1 VQIRRGPA
9 TVTGDLKAKAT
20 AAKGCGKALSPGGS
34 GSQETC
40 PPATAESLVVFAEQ
54 DEQSWEKRIPGHH
67 CVFGYFS
74 FRDRC
79 MGPVTFFGGPVRL
92 ILLSLCLLT
101 ASATE
106 IVPLEEVTI
115 TATRTPLPV
124 RDTGTASY
132 VLAGEELAAMH
143 GRDLVD
149 LLAQLPMLECTRTGS
164 AGATA
169 NLRLRGSGDNHVL
182 LLVDGVEQNDPSSP
196 GRSVDLSHLDTGEIE
211 RIEVVLGP
219 QSALY
224 GADSIGGVVQVL
236 TGHTATRRIEA
247 GLSAGNHAQQQARLL
262 LAERF
267 GAVGL
272 ALSLG
277 HQAASGESSASAWQ
291 GNSEA
296 DGYSREHG
304 RLSLDWASPFGF
316 RLEAA
321 LHGSRGESDLDNFGG
336 PFGDDPNY
344 TSDVTDLQGRLG
356 ISQIWFGGVSR
367 ISMWTKQL
375 EREYHNAQDPMH
387 PAESLEGYYDGDT
400 RHVDLR
406 HELKLGAHQLL
417 AGLELERE
425 SAHSYSISESS
436 WGPWEEVFAQK
447 ETETRSWLLQDHLR
461 LGQLFVTAGLRGDH
475 HDSFG
480 KAHTGRLTL
489 AWQPAENTVFRGSL
503 GSGFKAPSLYQLH
516 SVYGDSQLDPERSLG
531 WDIGIDVLEDQLSFG
546 LGAFDNRIRD
556 MIDFNSMSWTYHNVA
571 EARIRGLEIS
581 LERRDTKS
589 VSWGLSAQLQE
600 ARDPSSGER
609 LLRRAS
615 ESAHGWVGLPVAGFS
630 FRTDARWRGP
640 REDLDFS
647 SYPTSRIE
655 LGGVLLLDL
664 RASRQLAAGLEGWLA
679 VENLAD
685 RRWEDIWGYGAPGR
699 WWRMGLDWSPLK

>member
-1 VQIRRGPA
+1 
-9 TVTGDLKAKAT
+9 
-20 AAKGCGKALSPGGS
+20 
-34 GSQETC
+34 
-40 PPATAESLVVFAEQ
+40 
-54 DEQSWEKRIPGHH
+54 
-67 CVFGYFS
+67 
-74 FRDRC
+74 
-79 MGPVTFFGGPVRL
+79 MRL
-92 ILLSLCLLT
+92 ILLSLCLLS
-101 ASATE
+101 ASASE
-106 IVPLEEVTI
+106 IVPLEDVTI

-132 VLAGEELAAMH
+132 VLAAEDLALMH

-182 LLVDGVEQNDPSSP
+182 LLIDGVEQNDPSSP

-236 TGHTATRRIEA
+236 TGHTASRRIEA
-247 GLSAGNHAQQQARLL
+247 GLATGNHGQQQARLL
-262 LAERF
+262 LAERL

-272 ALSLG
+272 SLSLG
-277 HQAASGESSASAWQ
+277 HQGAKGESSASSWQ
-291 GNSEA
+291 GNPEE

-304 RLSLDWASPFGF
+304 RLSLDWASSFGF

-321 LHGSRGESDLDNFGG
+321 LHGSRGETDLDNFGG

-344 TSDVTDLQGRLG
+344 TSEVTDLQARLG
-356 ISQIWFGGVSR
+356 ISQAWQGGVSR
-367 ISMWTKQL
+367 LSMWTKQL
-375 EREYHNAQDPMH
+375 QREYHNAEDPMH
-387 PAESLEGYYDGDT
+387 PAESLEGRYEGET

-425 SAHSYSISESS
+425 SANSQSLSASS
-436 WGPWEEVFAQK
+436 WGPWEEVFALK
-447 ETETRSWLLQDHLR
+447 EAETRSWFLQDHFK
-461 LGQLFVTAGLRGDH
+461 LGQLFLTAGLRGDK
-475 HDSFG
+475 HDAFG
-480 KAHTGRLTL
+480 KAHTGRLTM
-489 AWQPAENTVFRGSL
+489 AWQPAENTVFRGSI

-516 SVYGDSQLDPERSLG
+516 SVYGDSELDPERSLG
-531 WDIGIDVLEDQLSFG
+531 WDLGVDLAEGTLRFS

-571 EARIRGLEIS
+571 EARIRGLEFT
-581 LERRDTKS
+581 LERRDTKRI
-589 VSWGLSAQLQE
+589 SWGLSAQLQD
-600 ARDPSSGER
+600 ARDPSSAKR

-615 ESAHGWVGLPVAGFS
+615 ESAHGWAGMS
-630 FRTDARWRGP
+630 LAGVNLRADARWRGP

-647 SYPTSRIE
+647 AFPSERIE

-664 RASRQLAAGLEGWLA
+664 RASRQLFGGLDAWLA

-699 WWRMGLDWSPLK
+699 WWRLGLDWSPLK